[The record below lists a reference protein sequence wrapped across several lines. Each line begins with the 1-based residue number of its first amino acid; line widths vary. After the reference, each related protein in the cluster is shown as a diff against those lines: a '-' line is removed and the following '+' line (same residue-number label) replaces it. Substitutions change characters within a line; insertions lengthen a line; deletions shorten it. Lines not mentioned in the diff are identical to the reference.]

1 MAGRNPW
8 IAVALAMV
16 AVLVY
21 PAEFHTAWAEG
32 PSIEPE
38 AARLLKRMTD
48 YLGGLESFSLS
59 TDNMIEEV
67 LDTGQKIQY
76 DFTSSIEIQ
85 RPNRLRADRTGDM
98 LEQHFIY
105 DGKSLM
111 IYNPKDGY
119 YAQAAAP
126 DNIDDLLHF
135 ARDTLDIVPPSGDMV
150 FTNAYE
156 LLMTPVTSGGVVGK
170 SIVGGVRCDHLA
182 FRTPL
187 VDWQIWIADGD
198 EPLPYKYVLTT
209 MDDPALPQYL
219 VLMSDWNVDPR
230 FDETLFE
237 ISAPEGA
244 QEIDF
249 LRIDADPSSAR

>member
-1 MAGRNPW
+1 
-8 IAVALAMV
+8 
-16 AVLVY
+16 
-21 PAEFHTAWAEG
+21 
-32 PSIEPE
+32 
-38 AARLLKRMTD
+38 
-48 YLGGLESFSLS
+48 
-59 TDNMIEEV
+59 
-67 LDTGQKIQY
+67 
-76 DFTSSIEIQ
+76 
-85 RPNRLRADRTGDM
+85 
-98 LEQHFIY
+98 
-105 DGKSLM
+105 
-111 IYNPKDGY
+111 
-119 YAQAAAP
+119 
-126 DNIDDLLHF
+126 
-135 ARDTLDIVPPSGDMV
+135 DMV

-156 LLMTPVTSGGVVGK
+156 LLMAPVTSGGVVGK

-219 VLMSDWNVDPR
+219 VLMSDWNVDPK